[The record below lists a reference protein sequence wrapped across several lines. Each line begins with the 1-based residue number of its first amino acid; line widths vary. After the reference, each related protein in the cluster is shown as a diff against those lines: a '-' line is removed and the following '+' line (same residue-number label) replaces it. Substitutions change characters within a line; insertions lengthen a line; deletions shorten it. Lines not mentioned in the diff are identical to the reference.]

1 MNQSNSGHPDA
12 FSQTLERTPRAQQH
26 SQHRLSQQLQSQQQQ
41 HVPTTIPSRGQSINR
56 LSQMFENEKPT
67 SQPTKPMK
75 PAKPKLPTKPPS
87 LRSQQPSSSM
97 MENADDKIYTTVKA
111 DDSAVDQTS
120 LAFQDI
126 RARFQQ
132 PGTGENKTSL
142 RSDSTY
148 GRLSNLDK
156 QPKPGLQDASNQSS
170 TQRQRDPPALRP
182 TFRRHDSVR
191 TESGERRA
199 LNSPANT
206 SSPSPTEHAGTT
218 RPSLLPRTGPM
229 LSTPLASPSNSSRE
243 MASADSLGV
252 HPRLLIPKRLSQNTL
267 KSHLQPPPPAPPAN
281 SPNTVPPPST
291 GLSSLH
297 TISRSGT
304 GNSAVSAVSTSS
316 LSSSSSS
323 PATASPSK
331 RAWNNYGNT
340 ITNWFS
346 NGSSAHTDHQHQ
358 QQQSLKDSIVMVSN
372 TSSTSSTSSGNNVMD
387 NSTTFTKPSSS
398 SGPSLIHS
406 TSFESLSSSAAPLSS
421 SVSVSTST
429 STTTSPP
436 SMIPPQSTGTKQD
449 KRAKVMDELW
459 KTEKI
464 YQEDML
470 VLKEIY
476 YEPSLSSPD
485 SGFSPSDV
493 KHVFSNLLAIVDFE
507 AVFVD
512 LLSNAIQID
521 DGFSQGTVGM
531 VFKDM
536 MQQIDQVYCDYCK
549 RHTDAVIRLQELES
563 IPKAQQFLQ
572 SCAEQLPGRTQSW
585 DIGSLLIK
593 PVQRVL
599 KYPLLL
605 KELLTTTPTDHPDY
619 ENLCIANNEIQNV
632 ADHIN
637 EIKRRKDIVEKI
649 VGDKKKTD
657 INVVHG
663 INKKLTR
670 KAHRIRQVTGLAAEA
685 TQDTLFDAL
694 HQKFEDQQEIV
705 RQLARDIQAWVRQV
719 KDNFDNLME
728 FATSLEEVYSA
739 FGGVRVRSMNQ
750 IKEFTKMAATF
761 RMIMS
766 RELDTMIHGYIYS
779 RIESFLLVYEN
790 PSQVIS
796 KRAQK
801 LLDYDRVRGIKAR
814 GDVPDKALQES
825 ADVYVSINAQLV
837 EELPLLFDLTRQYF
851 DIIVEDLAMVQKRY
865 YEQTY
870 REWNKLMQH
879 LRQDVNTTGNQNTMD
894 TIIKRYHEE
903 MDIHVRPLIEDIMP
917 LNKERWKMVLGVLPL
932 TPLADDLTGNSN
944 RPKGP
949 DDYFDRTLS
958 VQSFNDDDT
967 RSTTSSRKYGSPV
980 WKDHRGAGNGLTD
993 MGRTPTDDE
1002 SSKATTPQ
1010 QQDDHCSKTQGS
1022 SVASYNNSNLA
1033 EPAFE
1038 CLVIHDYLE
1047 PSQEALCVHK
1057 GDVIQ
1062 VWVEDEDED
1071 GLQGAWLYAGIS
1083 VGHAEHFGWVPSQYC
1098 QRL

>member
-1 MNQSNSGHPDA
+1 
-12 FSQTLERTPRAQQH
+12 
-26 SQHRLSQQLQSQQQQ
+26 
-41 HVPTTIPSRGQSINR
+41 
-56 LSQMFENEKPT
+56 
-67 SQPTKPMK
+67 
-75 PAKPKLPTKPPS
+75 
-87 LRSQQPSSSM
+87 
-97 MENADDKIYTTVKA
+97 
-111 DDSAVDQTS
+111 
-120 LAFQDI
+120 
-126 RARFQQ
+126 
-132 PGTGENKTSL
+132 
-142 RSDSTY
+142 
-148 GRLSNLDK
+148 
-156 QPKPGLQDASNQSS
+156 
-170 TQRQRDPPALRP
+170 
-182 TFRRHDSVR
+182 
-191 TESGERRA
+191 
-199 LNSPANT
+199 
-206 SSPSPTEHAGTT
+206 
-218 RPSLLPRTGPM
+218 
-229 LSTPLASPSNSSRE
+229 
-243 MASADSLGV
+243 
-252 HPRLLIPKRLSQNTL
+252 
-267 KSHLQPPPPAPPAN
+267 
-281 SPNTVPPPST
+281 
-291 GLSSLH
+291 
-297 TISRSGT
+297 
-304 GNSAVSAVSTSS
+304 
-316 LSSSSSS
+316 
-323 PATASPSK
+323 
-331 RAWNNYGNT
+331 
-340 ITNWFS
+340 
-346 NGSSAHTDHQHQ
+346 
-358 QQQSLKDSIVMVSN
+358 
-372 TSSTSSTSSGNNVMD
+372 
-387 NSTTFTKPSSS
+387 
-398 SGPSLIHS
+398 
-406 TSFESLSSSAAPLSS
+406 
-421 SVSVSTST
+421 
-429 STTTSPP
+429 
-436 SMIPPQSTGTKQD
+436 
-449 KRAKVMDELW
+449 
-459 KTEKI
+459 
-464 YQEDML
+464 
-470 VLKEIY
+470 
-476 YEPSLSSPD
+476 
-485 SGFSPSDV
+485 
-493 KHVFSNLLAIVDFE
+493 
-507 AVFVD
+507 
-512 LLSNAIQID
+512 
-521 DGFSQGTVGM
+521 
-531 VFKDM
+531 
-536 MQQIDQVYCDYCK
+536 
-549 RHTDAVIRLQELES
+549 
-563 IPKAQQFLQ
+563 
-572 SCAEQLPGRTQSW
+572 CAEQLPGRTQSW

-605 KELLTTTPTDHPDY
+605 KELLITTPTDHPDY

-657 INVVHG
+657 IN
-663 INKKLTR
+663 LTR

-728 FATSLEEVYSA
+728 FATGLEEVYSA

-766 RELDTMIHGYIYS
+766 RELDTLIHGYIYS

-879 LRQDVNTTGNQNTMD
+879 LRQDVNTAGNQNTMD

-958 VQSFNDDDT
+958 VQSFNDDGKKINQVQT
-967 RSTTSSRKYGSPV
+967 
-980 WKDHRGAGNGLTD
+980 
-993 MGRTPTDDE
+993 
-1002 SSKATTPQ
+1002 
-1010 QQDDHCSKTQGS
+1010 
-1022 SVASYNNSNLA
+1022 
-1033 EPAFE
+1033 FE